1 MLHPDM
7 QILKILQLIN
17 NRYLYLEP
25 TVHEPVNRN
34 ILIYSFLSL
43 SLSLPLSLFSEPLDS
58 LLFETLLSQLFTCSV
73 LEGFVWIFLRFFF
86 FFGAYGVAMVVGVL
100 LWWWGGWLPWLWGVA
115 VVVRWRVRV
124 CGLVWWKFTKLPLNK
139 FISFFFKKSYS

>member
-86 FFGAYGVAMVVGVL
+86 FFWCIWCCHGGGGVVVVVRWVVAMVVGCCCGGEVEGAG
-100 LWWWGGWLPWLWGVA
+100 LWIS
-115 VVVRWRVRV
+115 VVKVYKIT
-124 CGLVWWKFTKLPLNK
+124 LK
-139 FISFFFKKSYS
+139 